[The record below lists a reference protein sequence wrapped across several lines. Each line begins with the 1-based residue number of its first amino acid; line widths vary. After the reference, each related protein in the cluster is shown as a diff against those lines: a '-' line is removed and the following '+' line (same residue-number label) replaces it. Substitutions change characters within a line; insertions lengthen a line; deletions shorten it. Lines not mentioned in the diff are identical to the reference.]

1 MRLFIALMF
10 VNVCSFDV
18 SLQKYVYIYTL
29 ESNTLV
35 EKTKLE
41 LTVNVMSVWALAYS
55 PDGAWLATG
64 DNDKK
69 VNIFDSVKN
78 SKVNYV
84 KVNSS

>member
-1 MRLFIALMF
+1 M
-10 VNVCSFDV
+10 
-18 SLQKYVYIYTL
+18 

-41 LTVNVMSVWALAYS
+41 LTVNVNSVWALAYS

-64 DNDKK
+64 DSDKK

-78 SKVNYV
+78 SKVNYCSLLFMSKDGMAGIATV
-84 KVNSS
+84 SKCA